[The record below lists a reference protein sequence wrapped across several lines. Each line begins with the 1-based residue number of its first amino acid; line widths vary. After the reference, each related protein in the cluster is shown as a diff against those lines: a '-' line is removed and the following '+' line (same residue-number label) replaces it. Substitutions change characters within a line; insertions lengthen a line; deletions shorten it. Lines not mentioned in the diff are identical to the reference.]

1 MELMHQTEA
10 LKHILSILQSV
21 KAAELRQERCAVFAL
36 YQISKSQRKVHK
48 SIRGYLWQKERSKS
62 EKEGLEDG
70 GETCC
75 DGLERV
81 ELFRGGS
88 WM

>member
-1 MELMHQTEA
+1 MVYNGTEA

-48 SIRGYLWQKERSKS
+48 SIRGYKERNKS

-70 GETCC
+70 VETCC